1 MIVASSIFADIT
13 PLRESPEFRLFYFG
27 EAASSL
33 GRQLTLVA
41 APIQVY
47 SLTNSSLLVGLL
59 GLAQFPAL
67 LIGSTIGGMW
77 SDAWDRR
84 NVLIFAQTV
93 LAMISVGLALN
104 ASGTQSVSIVFGLTT
119 LQAFFFSIDAPA
131 RTSAVPRL
139 VKTAHI
145 PSAYALQVLKWQL
158 MKAIGPILAGVV
170 IVWWSLA
177 IAYWIDVITF
187 SIAIASLIAMKP
199 MPALDGGTR
208 PGLRSILDGFKYLK
222 SRKAIQGAFLID
234 ISATVFGVP
243 RALFPEMG
251 LSVFGGTE
259 ATVGL
264 LFAAPGIGA
273 LIAAATSG
281 WVNRVSRAG
290 VATTISVAI
299 WGAGITAFGFSHNI
313 SFALVFLAIAGG
325 ADAISSVFRATIVQ
339 LSTPDHLR
347 GRLSGIKIAAVA
359 GGPRLGDA
367 EAGIVSRQ
375 FGPSVASWTGGIAS
389 IAGAFVVA
397 KAFPAFYNWVIPA
410 DDEDLAAEAV
420 EPPAGDLNR

>member
-1 MIVASSIFADIT
+1 MSSTFLADIS
-13 PLRESPEFRLFYFG
+13 PLRESRQFRIFYFG
-27 EAASSL
+27 EFASSL

-41 APIQVY
+41 APVQVY
-47 SLTNSSLLVGLL
+47 AITESSLLVGLL

-84 NVLIFAQTV
+84 NVLIMAQLV
-93 LAMISVGLALN
+93 LASISVALAFNAMGDSQSVGL
-104 ASGTQSVSIVFGLTT
+104 VFALTT

-139 VKTAHI
+139 VSAARLS
-145 PSAYALQVLKWQL
+145 PAYALQILRSNL
-158 MKAIGPILAGVV
+158 SKAIGPIVAG
-170 IVWWSLA
+170 IIIAFWSLSA
-177 IAYWIDVITF
+177 AYWIDAGTF
-187 SIAIASLIAMKP
+187 AVGILALLMLKP
-199 MPALDGGTR
+199 IPALDGGTR
-208 PGLRSILDGFKYLK
+208 PGLRSIVEGLRYLR

-243 RALFPEMG
+243 KALFPEMG
-251 LSVFGGTE
+251 LSVFGGSE

-281 WVNRVSRAG
+281 WVGRISRAG
-290 VATTISVAI
+290 QATAISVFVWGIAI
-299 WGAGITAFGFSHNI
+299 AAFGFSSNLTL
-313 SFALVFLAIAGG
+313 ALIFLAIAGG

-347 GRLSGIKIAAVA
+347 GRLSGLKIAAVA
-359 GGPRLGDA
+359 GGPRLGDV
-367 EAGIVSRQ
+367 EAGVVSKG
-375 FGPSVASWTGGIAS
+375 FGPSVAAWSGGLAS
-389 IAGAFVVA
+389 AAGAVVIA
-397 KAFPAFYNWVIPA
+397 AAFPAFYNWRQPA
-410 DDEDLAAEAV
+410 DGEVAE
-420 EPPAGDLNR
+420 E